1 MGLNG
6 GMHGVQAI
14 RASLVAGGLLVV
26 LAVSPLPPG
35 ARAQEG
41 GNPSVRAANMARMT
55 AERLN
60 GGLQV
65 YRAAACMHQQGGG
78 ACLLRET
85 ARGFTFRFLG
95 GPPGWQQMGLPPT
108 LETELLVAPD
118 GRSVEKVIYNG
129 PPRQGQP

>member
-1 MGLNG
+1 MGRKTF
-6 GMHGVQAI
+6 
-14 RASLVAGGLLVV
+14 RATFWQGALVALWVGAGSHGGVW
-26 LAVSPLPPG
+26 
-35 ARAQEG
+35 AQEG
-41 GNPSVRAANMARMT
+41 GIPAVRAANMARIT

-78 ACLLRET
+78 PCLLRET
-85 ARGFTFRFLG
+85 ARGFTFLFLG
-95 GPPGWQQMGLPPT
+95 GPPGWQQMGLAPT

-118 GRSVEKVIYNG
+118 GRSVAKVIYNG